1 MISITYKNGLYR
13 AKRDR
18 SSTLKDK
25 KPSELKKLLEEENWR
40 WRKNL
45 KSFITSDIKKVVPFA
60 VYCEGEAKKRL
71 LAFMEKKEKATA
83 ASWKT
88 DSDIEIPSPKDL
100 EYMGFQKAFVEY
112 AKDREYVLLGDQ
124 PGLGKSL
131 SLDCPVLTLDGWV
144 PMGNIEVGDF
154 VIGQNGKTTKVTGVF
169 PQGKRDIY
177 KVIFRDGTWCEC
189 CDEHLWAVKDC
200 NRRKRRQDWT
210 VKTLKELMDRGIHY
224 KNGKNKWSIPLV
236 NPIEFTKKVF
246 DIDPYILGVFI
257 GNGHFGDSIQLTVSK
272 QDEDIYNLLLSR
284 LNSQYRWTRQESSG
298 CFRVYPRKKKYDGV
312 NNYRRNLQILEL
324 DVQSRDKFIPEIYK
338 FGSIQQRIDLLAG
351 LMDTDGSCSRN
362 RTTFHTTSPKL
373 ADDVC
378 DLVRSLGGVA
388 ILRRYD
394 RTREKKP
401 IEYQV
406 NVKTFFNP
414 FYSKRK
420 GKNWKYSEKNG
431 PRKFIKDVQYIGKKK
446 SVCISVD
453 SPDKLYVTKDF
464 IVTHNTIQGIALS
477 NYKSYKKILVICPA
491 SIKKNWKREWEKWCV
506 SGLSVGIVETDKEKY
521 KDEEGKT
528 KYRTVD
534 VYPDADVII
543 INRHLLD
550 RHLDKIHDVDWDL
563 ILVDE
568 AHDYRTKEAVST
580 QMVYGIGE
588 DHIPIP
594 CKQHIDM
601 TGTPIMTKPFDLWPK
616 LLRFDKYGLGKS
628 FWAFTKRYCA
638 GHREFGDYGNYIYN
652 GFSNEEEL
660 GEYLRSNFM
669 IRRIKKDVLKDLPPK
684 RHQIIELPSKGLQR
698 LIAEEQNVVRQNLMA
713 FESLIGLV
721 DEDTSDLEDY
731 ELKFEYL
738 EGDNYEQQSK
748 KLSTDDI
755 DIAEQVSTA
764 RKNLALAKLKMVKE
778 HVDTFLESGEK
789 VVLFVHHKDVAKDLK
804 EYYPEAA
811 YITGA
816 VPQSKRQPE
825 VDKFQ
830 EDPNCK
836 LLIGNI
842 LAAGVGFTM
851 TAASTV
857 IFAELSWIPSDLEQ
871 AEDRLWRIG
880 QMNAVNVQHLV
891 VENSLDSIMVRK
903 LIRRQKQIRES
914 LNTDSIFEMSR
925 GEYRKVV
932 DQLAA

>member
-124 PGLGKSL
+124 PGLGK
-131 SLDCPVLTLDGWV
+131 
-144 PMGNIEVGDF
+144 
-154 VIGQNGKTTKVTGVF
+154 
-169 PQGKRDIY
+169 
-177 KVIFRDGTWCEC
+177 
-189 CDEHLWAVKDC
+189 
-200 NRRKRRQDWT
+200 
-210 VKTLKELMDRGIHY
+210 
-224 KNGKNKWSIPLV
+224 
-236 NPIEFTKKVF
+236 
-246 DIDPYILGVFI
+246 
-257 GNGHFGDSIQLTVSK
+257 
-272 QDEDIYNLLLSR
+272 
-284 LNSQYRWTRQESSG
+284 
-298 CFRVYPRKKKYDGV
+298 
-312 NNYRRNLQILEL
+312 
-324 DVQSRDKFIPEIYK
+324 
-338 FGSIQQRIDLLAG
+338 
-351 LMDTDGSCSRN
+351 
-362 RTTFHTTSPKL
+362 
-373 ADDVC
+373 
-378 DLVRSLGGVA
+378 
-388 ILRRYD
+388 
-394 RTREKKP
+394 
-401 IEYQV
+401 
-406 NVKTFFNP
+406 
-414 FYSKRK
+414 
-420 GKNWKYSEKNG
+420 
-431 PRKFIKDVQYIGKKK
+431 
-446 SVCISVD
+446 
-453 SPDKLYVTKDF
+453 
-464 IVTHNTIQGIALS
+464 TIQGIALA
-477 NYKSYKKILVICPA
+477 NYKRYQRILVICPA

-550 RHLDKIHDVDWDL
+550 RHLDKIHDVNWDL

-628 FWAFTKRYCA
+628 FWAFTQRYCA
-638 GHREFGDYGNYIYN
+638 GHREFGEYGKYIYN

-755 DIAEQVSTA
+755 DITEQVSTA
-764 RKNLALAKLKMVKE
+764 RKDLALAKLKMVKE

-804 EYYPEAA
+804 EYYPGAA

-816 VPQSKRQPE
+816 VPQGKRQPE
-825 VDKFQ
+825 VDRFQ
-830 EDPNCK
+830 EDPDCK

-914 LNTDSIFEMSR
+914 LNTDSIFGMSR